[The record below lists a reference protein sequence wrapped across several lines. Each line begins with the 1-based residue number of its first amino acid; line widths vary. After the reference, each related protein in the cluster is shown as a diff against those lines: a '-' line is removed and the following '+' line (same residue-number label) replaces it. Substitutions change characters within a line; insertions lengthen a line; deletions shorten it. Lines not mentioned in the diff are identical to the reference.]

1 MGSVLDDSN
10 SSNQTEHLL
19 SFEQNTYKPQVSSV
33 NPLIPISER
42 NNLLEEKGLFQ
53 GEIIVH
59 SEGETIKAYLSE
71 DGRPLYDQEITVDGK
86 TLSTGIYNVIGYL
99 NNNVLSFPSGDNSST
114 KPRQF
119 CESNKRTLT
128 GIKWKAFINFF
139 SKLKRYNNE
148 FKDLN
153 YFNRLGSDERIS
165 QYQNRFRNFMILKGT
180 FVRMKEIDQTK
191 YLKDFTDH
199 IVRLENYSI
208 NNNELFKQRNVNKVL
223 IVIVS
228 SDKGL
233 CGSFNSSL
241 IKEFNLFCNNNN
253 FNTITVLPIG
263 KKAYDFFKNS
273 NFDLI
278 LDYWEDLND
287 FSYEK
292 SSEICDFII
301 SNFIE
306 SRFDKVSIIYNE
318 FKNVAVQKTVS
329 ENFLPV
335 IQEEANQNDSNNNYI
350 FEPQKN
356 KIIDDLIPQTL
367 KTQLLKSVLES
378 NASEQGSRMTAMSQ
392 ATDNAGELLK
402 ELKLTYNRSRQAA
415 ITKEILEIVGGAEAL
430 NN

>member
-1 MGSVLDDSN
+1 MPSIKEVKNRIGSVKSTQQL
-10 SSNQTEHLL
+10 T
-19 SFEQNTYKPQVSSV
+19 
-33 NPLIPISER
+33 
-42 NNLLEEKGLFQ
+42 
-53 GEIIVH
+53 
-59 SEGETIKAYLSE
+59 KAMKM
-71 DGRPLYDQEITVDGK
+71 V
-86 TLSTGIYNVIGYL
+86 
-99 NNNVLSFPSGDNSST
+99 
-114 KPRQF
+114 
-119 CESNKRTLT
+119 
-128 GIKWKAFINFF
+128 AAA
-139 SKLKRYNNE
+139 KLKKAQDKVLQLRPYSKKLNE
-148 FKDLN
+148 ILSN
-153 YFNRLGSDERIS
+153 LSD
-165 QYQNRFRNFMILKGT
+165 
-180 FVRMKEIDQTK
+180 
-191 YLKDFTDH
+191 
-199 IVRLENYSI
+199 SI
-208 NNNELFKQRNVNKVL
+208 NNELFKERNVNKVL

-233 CGSFNSSL
+233 CGGFNSSL
-241 IKEFNLFCNNNN
+241 IKEFKSFSNDNN
-253 FNTITVLPIG
+253 FNNITVLPIG

-278 LDYWEDLND
+278 LDYWEELNE

-301 SNFIE
+301 SSFIE

-335 IQEEANQNDSNNNYI
+335 IQEETKQNDSNNNYI

-367 KTQLLKSVLES
+367 KTRLLKSVLES

>member
-1 MGSVLDDSN
+1 MPSIKEVKNRIGSVKSTQQL
-10 SSNQTEHLL
+10 T
-19 SFEQNTYKPQVSSV
+19 
-33 NPLIPISER
+33 
-42 NNLLEEKGLFQ
+42 
-53 GEIIVH
+53 
-59 SEGETIKAYLSE
+59 KAMKM
-71 DGRPLYDQEITVDGK
+71 V
-86 TLSTGIYNVIGYL
+86 
-99 NNNVLSFPSGDNSST
+99 
-114 KPRQF
+114 
-119 CESNKRTLT
+119 
-128 GIKWKAFINFF
+128 AAA
-139 SKLKRYNNE
+139 KLKKAQDKVLQLRPYSKKLNE
-148 FKDLN
+148 ILSN
-153 YFNRLGSDERIS
+153 LSD
-165 QYQNRFRNFMILKGT
+165 
-180 FVRMKEIDQTK
+180 
-191 YLKDFTDH
+191 
-199 IVRLENYSI
+199 SI
-208 NNNELFKQRNVNKVL
+208 NNELFKERNVNKVL
-223 IVIVS
+223 VVIVS

-233 CGSFNSSL
+233 CGGFNSSL
-241 IKEFNLFCNNNN
+241 IKEFKSFSNDNN
-253 FNTITVLPIG
+253 FNNITVLPIG

-278 LDYWEDLND
+278 LDYWEELNE

-301 SNFIE
+301 SSFIE

-335 IQEEANQNDSNNNYI
+335 IQEETKQNDSNNNYI

-402 ELKLTYNRSRQAA
+402 ELKLTYNRSPQAA

>member
-1 MGSVLDDSN
+1 MPSIKEVKNRIGSVKSTQQL
-10 SSNQTEHLL
+10 T
-19 SFEQNTYKPQVSSV
+19 
-33 NPLIPISER
+33 
-42 NNLLEEKGLFQ
+42 
-53 GEIIVH
+53 
-59 SEGETIKAYLSE
+59 KAMKM
-71 DGRPLYDQEITVDGK
+71 V
-86 TLSTGIYNVIGYL
+86 
-99 NNNVLSFPSGDNSST
+99 
-114 KPRQF
+114 
-119 CESNKRTLT
+119 
-128 GIKWKAFINFF
+128 AAA
-139 SKLKRYNNE
+139 KLKKAQDKVLQLRPYSKKLNE
-148 FKDLN
+148 ILSN
-153 YFNRLGSDERIS
+153 LSD
-165 QYQNRFRNFMILKGT
+165 
-180 FVRMKEIDQTK
+180 
-191 YLKDFTDH
+191 
-199 IVRLENYSI
+199 SI
-208 NNNELFKQRNVNKVL
+208 NNELFKERNVNKVL
-223 IVIVS
+223 VVIVS

-233 CGSFNSSL
+233 CGGFNSSL
-241 IKEFNLFCNNNN
+241 IKEFKSFSNDNN
-253 FNTITVLPIG
+253 FNNITVLPIG

-278 LDYWEDLND
+278 LDYWEELNE

-301 SNFIE
+301 SSFIE

-335 IQEEANQNDSNNNYI
+335 IQDETKQNDSNNNYI

>member
-1 MGSVLDDSN
+1 MPSIKEVKNRIGSVKSTQQL
-10 SSNQTEHLL
+10 T
-19 SFEQNTYKPQVSSV
+19 
-33 NPLIPISER
+33 
-42 NNLLEEKGLFQ
+42 
-53 GEIIVH
+53 
-59 SEGETIKAYLSE
+59 KAMKM
-71 DGRPLYDQEITVDGK
+71 V
-86 TLSTGIYNVIGYL
+86 
-99 NNNVLSFPSGDNSST
+99 
-114 KPRQF
+114 
-119 CESNKRTLT
+119 
-128 GIKWKAFINFF
+128 AAA
-139 SKLKRYNNE
+139 KLKKAQDKVLQLRPYSKKLNE
-148 FKDLN
+148 ILSN
-153 YFNRLGSDERIS
+153 LSD
-165 QYQNRFRNFMILKGT
+165 
-180 FVRMKEIDQTK
+180 
-191 YLKDFTDH
+191 
-199 IVRLENYSI
+199 SI
-208 NNNELFKQRNVNKVL
+208 NNELFKERNVNKVL
-223 IVIVS
+223 VVIVS

-233 CGSFNSSL
+233 CGGFNSSL
-241 IKEFNLFCNNNN
+241 IKEFKSFTNDNN
-253 FNTITVLPIG
+253 FNNITVLPIG

-278 LDYWEDLND
+278 LDYWEELNE

-301 SNFIE
+301 SSFIE

-335 IQEEANQNDSNNNYI
+335 IQEETKQNDSNNNYI